1 MRKMTFDIRGLSI
14 RIKSAG
20 NYLNSSAETLK
31 NAVGFLHN
39 TFSQQDTANKNMRH
53 YGEEIDR
60 VTKSLAEDTEKL
72 TLTVEDTAG
81 LLVKGQENIG
91 NIGQSITEISQST
104 GSLVQKLNTINK
116 RTANISRV
124 ITTISNIAD
133 RTNLISLNAAIE
145 AEKAGD
151 AGIGFKV
158 IADEIKRLSENTF
171 NSLSEIGEII
181 EDVQSSVSDGVDTV
195 QIYHTKSLSGLKEIM
210 LMIEDLNII
219 LEKNKE
225 LIPQFVLFKEAMNV
239 TQDSVLSITGNLA
252 TMEKLGN
259 DTKDA
264 LNNMLQVAVT
274 VNEAIEMLDNEVN
287 KIITD

>member
-1 MRKMTFDIRGLSI
+1 M
-14 RIKSAG
+14 
-20 NYLNSSAETLK
+20 
-31 NAVGFLHN
+31 
-39 TFSQQDTANKNMRH
+39 
-53 YGEEIDR
+53 
-60 VTKSLAEDTEKL
+60 
-72 TLTVEDTAG
+72 
-81 LLVKGQENIG
+81 LVKGQENIG